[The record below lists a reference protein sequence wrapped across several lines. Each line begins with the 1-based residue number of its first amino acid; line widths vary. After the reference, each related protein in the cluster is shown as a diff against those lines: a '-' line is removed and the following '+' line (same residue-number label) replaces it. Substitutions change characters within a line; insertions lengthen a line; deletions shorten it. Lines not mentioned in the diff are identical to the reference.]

1 MKTIGATLFA
11 TLFIMFAV
19 SMPVAKSDEHWDAKE
34 IIKNKWETSTHT
46 NETTNQVEK
55 RLVYWYPE
63 NPRHLSMNMSMISTM
78 TTRIPFLFIVPC
90 DNTKL
95 VKIKTTGVIQT
106 SYHYRP
112 VWYQPRGKINVR
124 LDKKEWSEWEAIA
137 PEDTS
142 NWLHIT
148 APSTS
153 QVIQQ
158 LKDHDSLRL
167 HIKQYPTDK
176 EHRAP
181 ILKMDIESTEFAS
194 LYDSHCD

>member
-34 IIKNKWETSTHT
+34 IIKNKWETSTYT
-46 NETTNQVEK
+46 NEITNQIEK
-55 RLVYWYPE
+55 RLVYWFPE
-63 NPRHLSMNMSMISTM
+63 NPRYFSIKT
-78 TTRIPFLFIVPC
+78 PFLFIIPC

-95 VKIKTTGVIQT
+95 VKIKISGVIQIQI

-112 VWYQPRGKINVR
+112 VWYQPRGKINIR

-148 APSTS
+148 APSTR

-167 HIKQYPTDK
+167 HIKHIKQYPTDE
-176 EHRAP
+176 EHQTP
-181 ILKMDIESTEFAS
+181 ILKMDIESTEFGK
-194 LYDSHCD
+194 LYDSHCG